1 VDKTVDKAVARQF
14 EIRPRKDGP
23 SKFQQDQLARMKEII
38 TDSSEARTLAQS
50 LWEFFEFRLVCR
62 LPNIEKKRPSSCHI
76 EIERFLQTRKAG
88 DLTPQVVIRDS
99 PRRQEALVHELL
111 HLNLIALGYPRFRI
125 NAKDDPQWNLAGG
138 IVNKADHP
146 VILPTFKSF
155 GYSEDRFL
163 GNSRPA
169 TPLEKQVQEDLE
181 QFKSDLCTP
190 EGYGRVISDYLQ
202 SHSIE
207 HETIW
212 IAKMICF

>member
-1 VDKTVDKAVARQF
+1 MT
-14 EIRPRKDGP
+14 G
-23 SKFQQDQLARMKEII
+23 II
-38 TDSSEARTLAQS
+38 THSSEARTLAQR

-62 LPNIEKKRPSSCHI
+62 LPNIDKEEPSSCQI

-88 DLTPQVVIRDS
+88 DLAPQVVIRDS
-99 PRRQEALVHELL
+99 PRREEALVHELL

-125 NAKDDPQWNLAGG
+125 TAKKGGRKWKLTGG
-138 IVNKADHP
+138 IVNIADHP
-146 VILPTFKSF
+146 VMLPTFKSF

-163 GNSRPA
+163 GTSRPA

-181 QFKSDLCTP
+181 QFESDLCSP

-202 SHSIE
+202 RHSIE
-207 HETIW
+207 HKTVW